1 MIIQSTRV
9 YLEEL
14 WVSAQLEIE
23 EGKIVTIWPYNTKQV
38 DKDYVDHR
46 ILPGFIDT
54 HCHGAFAFDTNDA
67 DEEGLV
73 RWLKQIPQEG
83 VTALCPTTITQS
95 EEVLTK
101 ALQKVA
107 EVADK
112 NPEGA
117 QIVGIHLEGPYLCT
131 LYKGAQP
138 EKYIVMPDI
147 EQFKRYH
154 AASKGLLKI
163 MTMAVENDKNYAFI
177 KEVKKMGVS
186 INIGHSA
193 ATYAESLF
201 ALANGAN
208 GFTHTF
214 NGMSPFNH
222 REPNLAGA
230 AMQIRDG
237 YAEIITD
244 GIHVSWPVV
253 NLLFRA
259 KGKDHVVMI
268 TDALQAKGV
277 GEGRYVFGGQEIDIK
292 ANGGA
297 YLANSNSLAGSTLR
311 FNQSLK
317 NVIEL
322 AGVEEVSA
330 INACTINPAKVLRVD
345 HIKGRLRSG
354 YDADIVVLD
363 RDYEVLETYVL
374 GQSVYQK

>member
-14 WVSAQLEIE
+14 WVSAQLELNN
-23 EGKIVTIWPYNTKQV
+23 GKIETIWPYNTKPV
-38 DKDYVDHR
+38 DKDYGDQR

-54 HCHGAFAFDTNDA
+54 HCHGAFAYDTNDA
-67 DEEGLV
+67 DEAGLL
-73 RWLKQIPQEG
+73 RWLKRIPEEG
-83 VTALCPTTITQS
+83 VTSICPTTITQS
-95 EEVLTK
+95 EEVLTN
-101 ALQKVA
+101 ALKKVA
-107 EVADK
+107 EVAQK
-112 NPEGA
+112 KHEGA

-138 EKYIVMPDI
+138 EKYIVMPDL
-147 EQFKRYH
+147 EQFKRYYK
-154 AASKGLLKI
+154 ASNGLLKI
-163 MTMAVENDKNYAFI
+163 MTMAVENDKNYDFI
-177 KEVKKMGVS
+177 KAVNQMGVA
-186 INIGHSA
+186 IHIGHSA
-193 ATYAESLF
+193 ATYNESLF

-237 YAEIITD
+237 FAEIITD

-277 GEGRYVFGGQEIDIK
+277 GEGRYIFGGQEIDIK

-297 YLANSNSLAGSTLR
+297 YLADTNSLAGSTLK
-311 FNQSLK
+311 FNQSLH
-317 NVIEL
+317 NVIYH
-322 AGVEEVSA
+322 AGVDVVSA
-330 INACTINPAKVLRVD
+330 INACTINPAKVLKLD
-345 HIKGRLRSG
+345 HIKGRIRSG
-354 YDADIVVLD
+354 YDADLVVLN
-363 RDYEVLETYVL
+363 RDYEVIETYVL
-374 GQSVYQK
+374 GQSVYHN